1 LTEFNVIR
9 FVPVSVHYSIIS
21 RVQTPG
27 VVGVVK
33 LMSGKLG
40 EILIR
45 QNLLTAD
52 QLKQAVEH
60 QRRQG
65 GRLGESLVALGF
77 TTEKDITA
85 ALSRQ
90 YGVPAID
97 FSTVTIDESLTRL
110 VPREVAQKYCVIP
123 VARRGATLT
132 LAMSDPAN
140 VYAMDDIKFVT
151 GFSIEPVVASEMSVR
166 QAIERS
172 YTARALD
179 LATGNELV
187 MPMLNDGAKLDISK
201 LNRPLKKKRVVEPS
215 ADEKLSFNDLA
226 AAANLVSEFEDEFGD
241 AEEALEVMEEQAEID
256 LGTLERGAVEAPVVR
271 LVNVI
276 LVESLRRGASDI
288 HIEPYERELR
298 VRFRVDGILY
308 NIMSPPLKL
317 RDALISRLKIMSKLD
332 ISEKR
337 LPQDGRIKIKLR
349 HEGRSRE
356 LDFRVSSL
364 PTLFGEKVVLRLLD
378 KEKLML
384 DMTKLGFEPSS
395 LEKFKRNIEKPY
407 GMVLVTGP
415 TGSGKTNT
423 LYSALQSLN
432 TPETNIMTA
441 EDPVEFNLLGINQV
455 QIKDQI
461 GLNFASALRSF
472 LRQDPNIILVGEI
485 RDFETAE
492 IAIKAALTGHLV
504 LSTLHTNDAP
514 STVSRLM
521 NMGIEPFLVA
531 TSVNLIQAQRLI
543 RRICSNCKEEAP
555 VPAQALVDLGFSAE
569 EAPQLKTYRGR
580 GCDTC
585 NKTGYKGRVGLY
597 EVMEVTD
604 ELRELILVGAS
615 SLELRKKAI
624 EDGMITLRGSGL
636 EKIRQGITTIEEVLR
651 ETVK

>member
-1 LTEFNVIR
+1 
-9 FVPVSVHYSIIS
+9 
-21 RVQTPG
+21 
-27 VVGVVK
+27 
-33 LMSGKLG
+33 MSGKLG

-45 QNLLTAD
+45 QNLLTPD
-52 QLKQAVEH
+52 QLRDAVEY
-60 QRRQG
+60 QRHHN
-65 GRLGESLVALGF
+65 LGLTASLVNIGVVS
-77 TTEKDITA
+77 EQQITG
-85 ALSRQ
+85 ALSKQ
-90 YGVPAID
+90 YGVPSID
-97 FSTVTIDESLTRL
+97 FSTVEIDENVTRL
-110 VPREVAQKYCVIP
+110 VPREVAQKYCVVP
-123 VARRGATLT
+123 VSRRGATLT
-132 LAMSDPAN
+132 LAMADPAN

-151 GFSIEPVVASEMSVR
+151 GFTIEPVVASEVSVR
-166 QAIERS
+166 QAIERG
-172 YTARALD
+172 YGGVRALD
-179 LATGNELV
+179 LHTGKEVLS
-187 MPMLNDGAKLDISK
+187 PLEKSAAESQ
-201 LNRPLKKKRVVEPS
+201 LNRPLQKKKDKAELAKS
-215 ADEKLSFNDLA
+215 QGLSSNDLA
-226 AAANLVSEFEDEFGD
+226 SAANLVSEFESEFGN
-241 AEEALEVMEEQAEID
+241 AEEALEVLEEQSEID
-256 LGTLERGAVEAPVVR
+256 IRSLEGSSQEAPVVR

-288 HIEPYERELR
+288 HIEPYEREFR
-298 VRFRVDGILY
+298 VRFRIDGILY
-308 NIMSPPLKL
+308 NIMNPPLKL

-349 HEGRSRE
+349 FEGRSRE

-384 DMTKLGFEPSS
+384 DMTKLGFEVSS

-407 GMVLVTGP
+407 GMCLVTGP

-432 TPETNIMTA
+432 TVDTNIMTA
-441 EDPVEFNLLGINQV
+441 EDPVEFNLMGINQV

-461 GLNFASALRSF
+461 GLTFAAALRSF

-492 IAIKAALTGHLV
+492 IAVKAALTGHMV

-543 RRICSNCKEEAP
+543 RRICANCKGELQLP
-555 VPAQALVDLGFSAE
+555 VQALLDFGFVE
-569 EAPQLKTYRGR
+569 EESQTMKLYKGK
-580 GCDTC
+580 GCEKC
-585 NKTGYKGRVGLY
+585 NGTGYKGRVGLY
-597 EVMEVTD
+597 EVMEMTD
-604 ELRELILVGAS
+604 SLRELILVGAS
-615 SLELRKKAI
+615 NIELRKQAI
-624 EDGMITLRGSGL
+624 DDGMITLRGSGI
-636 EKIRQGITTIEEVLR
+636 EKVRQGITTIEEVVR